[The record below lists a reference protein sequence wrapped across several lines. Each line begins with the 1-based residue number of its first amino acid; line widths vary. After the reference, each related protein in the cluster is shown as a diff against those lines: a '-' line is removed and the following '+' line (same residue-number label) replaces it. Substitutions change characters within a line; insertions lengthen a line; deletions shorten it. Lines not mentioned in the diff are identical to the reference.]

1 MYSWRSSVKPWSFC
15 GAGVSALA
23 AGAAAA
29 GAAAIDDDGVEG
41 DNEDKKCFWMRAPP
55 TIAAWRAGATLRD
68 RADDAT
74 RRRKA
79 CCIVWLYGGRERR
92 EEDG

>member
-1 MYSWRSSVKPWSFC
+1 MPIPLPETHLLYSAMYSWRSSVKPWSFC

-29 GAAAIDDDGVEG
+29 GAAAIDDDDDAE
-41 DNEDKKCFWMRAPP
+41 DERDKKGFCVRAPP
-55 TIAAWRAGATLRD
+55 TIAAWRAGETPPRD

-79 CCIVWLYGGRERR
+79 G
-92 EEDG
+92 